1 MGTALQQLIKKI
13 DILIR
18 DEVNN
23 GGDYELPFKIIKA
36 QAEDLLK
43 DDKIQHG
50 DTWDAAIKSY
60 EQRGHVMVRAWEDF
74 DDYFDNR
81 FEKLQNK

>member
-1 MGTALQQLIKKI
+1 METALQQLIKKI
-13 DILIR
+13 DSLIR
-18 DEVNN
+18 DEINH
-23 GGDYELPFKIIKA
+23 GGDYELPFNIIKE
-36 QAEDLLK
+36 QAKLLLK

-74 DDYFDNR
+74 DDYFENR
-81 FEKLQNK
+81 FDKNIN